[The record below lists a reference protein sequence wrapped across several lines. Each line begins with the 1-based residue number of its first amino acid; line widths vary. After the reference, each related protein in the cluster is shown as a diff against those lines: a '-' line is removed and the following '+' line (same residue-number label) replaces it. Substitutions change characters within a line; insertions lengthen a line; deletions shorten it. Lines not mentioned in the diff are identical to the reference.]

1 MATPREPRSVRWLG
15 RRASAS
21 LGLLGLVLGLGGC
34 FDDNVMFDDDGGPAA
49 TTGEPD
55 PGSTGIQP
63 GSTGDAESGSTGTEP
78 AESSGAEADE
88 STGGSGDSGSTGSGE
103 ESESSSGAVLDE
115 STGGEPVLGV
125 EDLQPGEL
133 VITEVMWNPHCS
145 GDACEWIE
153 ILNTT
158 DSPVNLLDLYV
169 QDIDVSVANQG
180 RVTVDLVVEP
190 GGLAVITRGVSFWPY
205 DFEPGAVYGPNP
217 GFNNDQPEAV
227 VIRNSTAVLDET
239 AVFLLDVEEGVAWS
253 LSGAS
258 LDAVSNDSA
267 GSWCGATAVMQ
278 TVSTTEFGSP
288 GVLNESCAS

>member
-1 MATPREPRSVRWLG
+1 MPSLPRSPRSG

-21 LGLLGLVLGLGGC
+21 LGLLAFVVGLGGC
-34 FDDNVMFDDDGGPAA
+34 FEDHVMFDDDGGPAA
-49 TTGEPD
+49 TTDEPD
-55 PGSTGIQP
+55 PGSTTVQP
-63 GSTGDAESGSTGTEP
+63 GSTSEAESGDTGTEP
-78 AESSGAEADE
+78 AESTGAMAEE
-88 STGGSGDSGSTGSGE
+88 STGGPGDSGSTGHGEDSG
-103 ESESSSGAVLDE
+103 SSTGAMQDESS
-115 STGGEPVLGV
+115 TGSEPALGV
-125 EDLQPGEL
+125 DELQPGDL
-133 VITEVMWNPHCS
+133 VITEVMWNPHCG

-169 QDIDVSVANQG
+169 QDIDVSASNQG

-190 GGLAVITRGVSFWPY
+190 GAVAVITRGVSFWPY

-239 AVFLLDVEEGVAWS
+239 AVFFLEVEEGVAWM

-258 LDAVSNDSA
+258 LDAVSNDNA
-267 GSWCGATAVMQ
+267 GSWCGASTVLP
-278 TVSTTEFGSP
+278 TVSTTEFGTP
-288 GVLNESCAS
+288 GVINESCAS